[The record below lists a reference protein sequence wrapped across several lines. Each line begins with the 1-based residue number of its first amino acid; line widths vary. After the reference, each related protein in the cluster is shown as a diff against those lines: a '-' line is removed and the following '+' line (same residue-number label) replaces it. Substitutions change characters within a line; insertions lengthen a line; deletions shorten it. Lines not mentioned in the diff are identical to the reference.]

1 MGKRLGRLRIGL
13 CAAALLGAAP
23 GLLGC
28 PLTRLAGDL
37 ERIKTMALITG
48 RVRGIAPDKGP
59 VYVVVRCETD
69 GGVKRVRV
77 EKLVAPVS
85 LYGVFVPPLAPCW
98 IAAFQDRDG
107 DTRWGEGEPFGLLLS
122 GQALT
127 LAQEE
132 QRTATDLPLGEK
144 GDLDGWTRGDLDLT
158 NERIPPPLPISRGD
172 LTTLENPIFDPERA
186 REGLWTPLTS
196 AKRTG
201 FGVYLLEPYD
211 PARTPVLFVHGM
223 RGTPR
228 DFRMLIDTLD
238 RKHYEPWVAYYPS
251 GLRLDIT
258 VHVMRDILVEL
269 AERYKVK
276 SVVLVAHSVG
286 GLVSRSLLLD
296 LARDGRADLIRAFI
310 TFSTPFGGQPNAQTG
325 INLAP
330 QAVPSWLDIA
340 PGSELLA
347 SLRNPGPRT
356 VPFHLFFSY
365 GSRSALVGANNDGAV
380 TVPSQLARYAQ
391 SEAVRLYGYPVE
403 HTEILSAEDPVK
415 DFQALLAEL

>member
-1 MGKRLGRLRIGL
+1 VNTQLGGLRAWL

-23 GLLGC
+23 TLLGC

-37 ERIKTMALITG
+37 KRIKTMALVTG
-48 RVRGIAPDKGP
+48 RVRGIAPDQGP

-69 GGVKRVRV
+69 GGSKRVRV
-77 EKLVAPVS
+77 EKLTAPVS
-85 LYGVFVPPLAPCW
+85 LYGVFVPPLASCW

-107 DTRWGEGEPFGLLLS
+107 DTRWSAGESFGLLLA

-127 LAQEE
+127 LAQDE
-132 QRTATDLPLGEK
+132 QRTVLDLPLAEK
-144 GDLDGWTRGDLDLT
+144 GDLDGWTSSDLDLT
-158 NERIPPPLPISRGD
+158 NEPIPAPLPISRGEI
-172 LTTLENPIFDPERA
+172 TTLQNPIFEPERA
-186 REGLWTPLTS
+186 SEGLWAPLTS

-211 PARTPVLFVHGM
+211 PARTPVLFVHGI

-228 DFRMLIDTLD
+228 DFRMIIDTLD
-238 RKHYEPWVAYYPS
+238 RRRYEPWVAYYPS

-258 VHVMRDILVEL
+258 THVMRDILVEL
-269 AERYKVK
+269 LERHKAR
-276 SVVLVAHSVG
+276 SVVLVAHSMG
-286 GLVSRSLLLD
+286 GLVARSLLLD
-296 LARDGRADLIRAFI
+296 LAGDGRADLVRAFV
-310 TFSTPFGGQPNAQTG
+310 TFSTPYGGQPNAQTG

-330 QAVPSWLDIA
+330 QAIPSWLDIA
-340 PGSELLA
+340 PGSEFLA
-347 SLRNPGPRT
+347 SLRNPGPKS

-403 HTEILSAEDPVK
+403 HTEILSAADPVA
-415 DFQALLAEL
+415 DFHALLAGL